1 MYQVMVTGPWIA
13 AQVVRVRTLEKEV
26 AQLLSNGASQAFLRT
41 RVAELNSQLALLD
54 LALD

>member
-1 MYQVMVTGPWIA
+1 MYQDVFSGPWIA

-26 AQLLSNGASQAFLRT
+26 DLLLSSGASQTFLRT

>member
-1 MYQVMVTGPWIA
+1 MYQVLANGPWIA

-26 AQLLSNGASQAFLRT
+26 DHLLSSGAPQGFLRT

>member
-1 MYQVMVTGPWIA
+1 MANGPWIA

-26 AQLLSNGASQAFLRT
+26 DHLLSSSGAPQGFLRT

>member
-1 MYQVMVTGPWIA
+1 MYQVIANGPWIA

-26 AQLLSNGASQAFLRT
+26 DHLLSSGATQTFLRT

>member
-1 MYQVMVTGPWIA
+1 MYQVVVTGPWIA
-13 AQVVRVRTLEKEV
+13 AQVVRVRTLEREV
-26 AQLLSNGASQAFLRT
+26 DHLLSSGASRAFLRT

>member
-1 MYQVMVTGPWIA
+1 MYQVMANGPWIA

-26 AQLLSNGASQAFLRT
+26 AHLLSNGASQAFVRT

>member
-1 MYQVMVTGPWIA
+1 MYQVMANGPWIA

-26 AQLLSNGASQAFLRT
+26 DHLLSSGAPRGFLCT

>member
-1 MYQVMVTGPWIA
+1 MYQVMANGPWIA
-13 AQVVRVRTLEKEV
+13 AQVFRVRTLEKEV
-26 AQLLSNGASQAFLRT
+26 DHLLNSGATQTFLRT

>member
-1 MYQVMVTGPWIA
+1 MYQVVVSGPWIA

-26 AQLLSNGASQAFLRT
+26 AHLLSNGASQAFVRT

>member
-1 MYQVMVTGPWIA
+1 MYQVMANGPWIA

-26 AQLLSNGASQAFLRT
+26 DHLLSSGAPKTFLRT

>member
-1 MYQVMVTGPWIA
+1 MYQVMANAPWIA

-26 AQLLSNGASQAFLRT
+26 DRLLNSGASQAFVRT

>member
-1 MYQVMVTGPWIA
+1 MYQVVVSGPWIA

-26 AQLLSNGASQAFLRT
+26 AHLLSNGTSQAFVRT

>member
-1 MYQVMVTGPWIA
+1 MYQVMANGPWIA

-26 AQLLSNGASQAFLRT
+26 DHLLSNGAPQGFLRT

>member
-1 MYQVMVTGPWIA
+1 MYQVTANGPWIA

-26 AQLLSNGASQAFLRT
+26 DHLLSSGATQTFLRT